1 MADIVKLIGG
11 EISVAAAIGNSST
24 VDRATLVRIYN
35 DSGAVNVISVTD
47 PTGTNELSGIGSITV
62 ASGGVEYIEKP
73 SSFTVWGKGAFRAAK
88 VGFTN

>member
-1 MADIVKLIGG
+1 MANVVKLIGA
-11 EISVAAAIGNSST
+11 EITVAAAIGNSST
-24 VDRATLVRIYN
+24 VDRATLVRVYN

-47 PTGTNELSGIGSITV
+47 PLGISSYSGIGSMTV

-73 SSFTVWGKGAFRAAK
+73 PSYTVWGKGKFRAAK

>member
-1 MADIVKLIGG
+1 MANNTLILGG
-11 EISVAAAIGNSST
+11 EIAVTAAIGNSST
-24 VDRATLVRIYN
+24 VNNATLVRIYN

>member
-1 MADIVKLIGG
+1 MANNTLILGG
-11 EISVAAAIGNSST
+11 EIVVTAAIGNSST
-24 VDRATLVRIYN
+24 VNNATLVRVYN
-35 DSGAVNVISVTD
+35 DSGAVNVISITD

>member
-1 MADIVKLIGG
+1 MANNTLILGG
-11 EISVAAAIGNSST
+11 EIVVTAAIGNSST
-24 VDRATLVRIYN
+24 VNNATLVRVYN
-35 DSGAVNVISVTD
+35 DSGAVNVISITD

-73 SSFTVWGKGAFRAAK
+73 SSYTVWGKGAFRAAK

>member
-47 PTGTNELSGIGSITV
+47 PLGISTYSGIGSMTV

-73 SSFTVWGKGAFRAAK
+73 PSYTVWGKGKFRAAK

>member
-1 MADIVKLIGG
+1 MANNTLILGG
-11 EISVAAAIGNSST
+11 EIVVTAAIGNSSN

-47 PTGTNELSGIGSITV
+47 PLGISTYSGIGSMTV
-62 ASGGVEYIEKP
+62 ASGAVEFIEKP
-73 SSFTVWGKGAFRAAK
+73 PSYTIWGKGTFRAAQ